1 MKPRRPRDSPTRKT
15 TYTEVAMYYDDERGT
30 IGFLAGLAVGVVLGA
45 GIALLTAPQSGQR
58 TREQIAKR
66 AEEWG
71 EVAGDRFEAAG
82 ERLHDAADDVK
93 KAAED
98 TRRAAERAG
107 KKVRGQVKRTRKRLG
122 R

>member
-1 MKPRRPRDSPTRKT
+1 
-15 TYTEVAMYYDDERGT
+15 MYYDDERGT

-45 GIALLTAPQSGQR
+45 GVALLTAPQSGRR

-71 EVAGDRFEAAG
+71 ELASDQVETAGD
-82 ERLHDAADDVK
+82 RLHDAADEVR

-98 TRRAAERAG
+98 TRRVAERAG
-107 KKVRGQVKRTRKRLG
+107 KKVRGQVKRTRKRLSH
-122 R
+122 